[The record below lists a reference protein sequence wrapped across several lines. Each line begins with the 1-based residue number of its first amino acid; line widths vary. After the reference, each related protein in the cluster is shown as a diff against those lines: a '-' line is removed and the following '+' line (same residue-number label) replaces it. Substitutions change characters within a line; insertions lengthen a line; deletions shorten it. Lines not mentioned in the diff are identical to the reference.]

1 MNELK
6 SVNLFDFSKT
16 IAKDLFESKEYP
28 WELLPLISEYIK
40 KLGPT
45 LPSDKFDKIG
55 ENIWV
60 AKSAKIAPSASL
72 NGPLIIDEEAEIR
85 HCAFIRGN
93 AIVGKG
99 AVVGNSTEL
108 KNCILFDCV
117 QAPHYNYVGD
127 SIYGFKA
134 HTGAGVIASNLKA
147 DKSLV
152 TVNFR
157 GEKVETGVKKFGA
170 MIGDF
175 GDIGCNTVMNP
186 GSVIGR
192 GTNIYPLSFV
202 RGYVE
207 ANSIY
212 KKQGEVVEKRRG

>member
-6 SVNLFDFSKT
+6 SVNLFDFERT

-28 WELLPLISEYIK
+28 WELLPLISDYIK

-45 LPSDKFDKIG
+45 LPADKFDNIG

-60 AKSAKIAPSASL
+60 AKSAKIAPSAYL
-72 NGPLIIDEEAEIR
+72 CGPLIIDEEAEVR

-127 SIYGFKA
+127 SIYGYKA

-157 GEKVETGVKKFGA
+157 GEKVQTGVKKFGA
-170 MIGDF
+170 MVGDF

-192 GTNIYPLSFV
+192 GTNVYPLSFV

-212 KKQGEVVEKRRG
+212 KKQGEVVEKR

>member
-1 MNELK
+1 MEKLTIK
-6 SVNLFDFSKT
+6 KLYDLDHT
-16 IAKDLFESKEYP
+16 IAKSLFETITYP
-28 WELLPLISEYIK
+28 WEALPKIKDYILE
-40 KLGPT
+40 LGAT
-45 LPSDKFDKIG
+45 LDCDKFDKIG
-55 ENIWV
+55 KDIWV

-72 NGPLIIDEEAEIR
+72 NGPLIIDEEAEVR
-85 HCAFIRGN
+85 HCAFIRGS
-93 AIVGKG
+93 AIVGKN

-108 KNCILFDCV
+108 KNCVLFDNV
-117 QAPHYNYVGD
+117 QVPHYNYVGD
-127 SIYGFKA
+127 SIYGYKS
-134 HTGAGVIASNLKA
+134 HTGAGVIASNLKS

-152 TVNFR
+152 TVMCD
-157 GEKVETGVKKFGA
+157 GEKVETNVKKFGA

-192 GTNIYPLSFV
+192 GTNVYPLSFV

-212 KKQGEVVEKRRG
+212 KKQGEVVEKW

>member
-6 SVNLFDFSKT
+6 SVNLFDFERT

-28 WELLPLISEYIK
+28 WELLPLISDYIK

-45 LPSDKFDKIG
+45 LPADKFDNIG

-60 AKSAKIAPSASL
+60 AKSAKIAPSAYL
-72 NGPLIIDEEAEIR
+72 CGPLIIDEEAEVR

-127 SIYGFKA
+127 SIYGYKA

-157 GEKVETGVKKFGA
+157 GEKVQTGVKKFGA

-192 GTNIYPLSFV
+192 GTNVYPLSFV

-212 KKQGEVVEKRRG
+212 KKQGEVVEKR

>member
-6 SVNLFDFSKT
+6 SVNLFDFEKT
-16 IAKDLFESKEYP
+16 IAKELFESKEFP
-28 WELLPLISEYIK
+28 WELLPLISDYIIELGA
-40 KLGPT
+40 KLDPE
-45 LPSDKFDKIG
+45 KFNKIG
-55 ENIWV
+55 DNVWM
-60 AKSAKIAPSASL
+60 AKSAKVAPTASL

-127 SIYGFKA
+127 SIYGYKA

-157 GEKVETGVKKFGA
+157 GEKVPTGVKKFGA

-186 GSVIGR
+186 GTVIGR
-192 GTNIYPLSFV
+192 GSNVYPLSFV

-212 KKQGEVVEKRRG
+212 KKQGEVVEKY

>member
-6 SVNLFDFSKT
+6 SVNLFDFERT

-28 WELLPLISEYIK
+28 WELLPLISDYIK

-45 LPSDKFDKIG
+45 LPADKFDNIG

-72 NGPLIIDEEAEIR
+72 CGPLIIDEEAEVR

-127 SIYGFKA
+127 SIYGYKA

-192 GTNIYPLSFV
+192 GTNVYPLSFV

-212 KKQGEVVEKRRG
+212 KKQGEVVEKR